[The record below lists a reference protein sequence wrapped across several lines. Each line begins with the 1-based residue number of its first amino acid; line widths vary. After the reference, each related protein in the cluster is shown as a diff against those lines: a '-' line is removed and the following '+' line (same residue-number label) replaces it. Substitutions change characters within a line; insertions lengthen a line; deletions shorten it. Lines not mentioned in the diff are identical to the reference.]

1 LTEDGVETI
10 FATNHLGVFL
20 MTRLLL
26 DVLKS
31 SAPSRIIT
39 VASKGLTLYPAL
51 EIEFDNL
58 NGEHKFSTQH
68 AYYHSKQAQVMFTYD
83 LAERLKGSGVTV
95 NCVRVTNVAI
105 PDERLTHLPKWLLK
119 IYQLKRSMAI
129 TPEQQAETYVYLA
142 ADPAVQDITGGY
154 WDEHNQMVRSN
165 AKSYNREMW
174 RRLWDVSSK
183 LTGLEQ

>member
-1 LTEDGVETI
+1 
-10 FATNHLGVFL
+10 
-20 MTRLLL
+20 M
-26 DVLKS
+26 
-31 SAPSRIIT
+31 
-39 VASKGLTLYPAL
+39 
-51 EIEFDNL
+51 
-58 NGEHKFSTQH
+58 
-68 AYYHSKQAQVMFTYD
+68 
-83 LAERLKGSGVTV
+83 
-95 NCVRVTNVAI
+95 RVTNVAI